1 MKKKWKQTPIKS
13 TGPSLDHL
21 IVCWRKNQHIGI
33 RGQVFAESRKV
44 NQACQSIWPEINKG
58 ENKVKFASLSAEIPN
73 ISQLGVS
80 ASFADTIDDKKD
92 IKYKRVVK
100 ERIGKIS
107 RYTRR
112 QNRLLDSRS
121 CVYDKI

>member
-1 MKKKWKQTPIKS
+1 MKTNPNKIYRSQSRSPD
-13 TGPSLDHL
+13 SL
-21 IVCWRKNQHIGI
+21 CWRKNQHIGI

-58 ENKVKFASLSAEIPN
+58 ENKVKFESVSAGIPN
-73 ISQLGVS
+73 ISQMGVS